1 MYEDLNAQEI
11 KKTHFD
17 NALKSLGRSVR
28 AEQIQCF
35 ESFSL
40 TSGVQSI

>member
-11 KKTHFD
+11 KKSHFD
-17 NALKSLGRSVR
+17 IALKSLGRSIR
-28 AEQIQCF
+28 PDQLQYF

-40 TSGVQSI
+40 TWGLQNI